1 MKTAAQYEAD
11 WERCESVEQMNVV
24 FSRVIRGYSVLEDKL
39 AEKDFLFSEIAQKI
53 AMHRK
58 RK

>member
-1 MKTAAQYEAD
+1 MNTAAHYQD
-11 WERCESVEQMNVV
+11 QWDKCGSVEQMNAV
-24 FSRVIRGYSVLEDKL
+24 FNRVIRGYSVLEDKL

-58 RK
+58 GK